1 MLAQPTL
8 EKSPPQAPPPVPLAV
23 MVSRIAAAI
32 DAEVLRLAALP
43 PRGAWPAQAAQIISC
58 PLSGGMAGS
67 FNPNSLPGQAFKLW
81 LRREA
86 RALAA

>member
-1 MLAQPTL
+1 MQSQHNP
-8 EKSPPQAPPPVPLAV
+8 SPLSPQGPPPAPLAR

-32 DAEVLRLAALP
+32 DAEVSRLATLP
-43 PRGAWPAQAAQIISC
+43 PPGAWPTQAAQAIVC

-67 FNPNSLPGQAFKLW
+67 FDPNSLPGRAFQLW